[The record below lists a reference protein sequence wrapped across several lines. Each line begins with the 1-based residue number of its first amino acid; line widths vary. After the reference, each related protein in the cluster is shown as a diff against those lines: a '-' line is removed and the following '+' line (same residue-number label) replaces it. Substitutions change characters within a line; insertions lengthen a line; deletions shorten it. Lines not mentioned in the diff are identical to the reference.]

1 MLRAPSRLLRPGFAL
16 LALPT
21 WLTLAACQKSDAG
34 NDDDAGSGGTLATG
48 GTAGATSGAGGSQTP
63 GGAAGAA
70 ASAGM
75 KADPCATAVYCDD
88 FESYDAALAAPWTV
102 RTASGSVAIDAS
114 EHASGTKSVKF
125 TTQSASSVTAMM
137 RLEGPNL
144 FPVDGNVV
152 YGRMLFKL
160 ASAPT
165 TSVHW
170 TMIQGLGVVPGQTYH
185 AAYRYGGQ
193 LPVPSG
199 NELMANY
206 DTPDWYS
213 NKSTPGSDCWRHAS
227 GRTIPV
233 GRWVCI
239 EWKFD
244 GPNAGMQLSL
254 DGQQTPDLTILGHG
268 DGCVNA
274 AADFPWTAPTFTSF
288 DLGWEAYQADEPR
301 TAWIDDVVV
310 STTPIGCP

>member
-1 MLRAPSRLLRPGFAL
+1 MLRAPSRLLRPSLAL
-16 LALPT
+16 LAIPT
-21 WLTLAACQKSDAG
+21 WLSLAACQKSSDG
-34 NDDDAGSGGTLATG
+34 DDDVDNARTPAAGGRAATAAGSGGTQAPG
-48 GTAGATSGAGGSQTP
+48 GTAGAAG
-63 GGAAGAA
+63 
-70 ASAGM
+70 SAGM

-88 FESYDAALAAPWTV
+88 FERYDAALAAPWTV
-102 RTASGSVAIDAS
+102 RTTSGSVAIDAS

-160 ASAPT
+160 AAAPT
-165 TSVHW
+165 SSVHW

-193 LPVPSG
+193 MPVPSG
-199 NELMANY
+199 NQLMANY

-227 GRTIPV
+227 GRAIPV

-254 DGQQTPDLTILGHG
+254 DGQQMPDLTILGHG

-274 AADFPWTAPTFTSF
+274 AGDFPWTAPTFTSF
-288 DLGWEAYQADEPR
+288 DLGWEAYQTDEPR

-310 STTPIGCP
+310 STMPIGCP